1 MKVAVVH
8 DYLNQFG
15 GAERCVAAMLEAFP
29 NADLYASFYV
39 PEDTFDAFRRIKVHT
54 SFMQHI
60 PGIRRHY
67 RKYFM
72 VYTKAFEQF
81 DFSGYDVILSSSS
94 AYAKFA
100 IPGSETLHL
109 CYCYTP
115 MRFAWQF
122 DHYVAQENW
131 PIAVSKIVRPFI
143 GRLREY
149 DRESLDRVHHFCAI
163 SQYVRRRISD
173 CYGREADII
182 YPPVDAERFY
192 ISENPENYFLV
203 VSRLVAHKRIDIVV
217 KAFNQLGFPL
227 KIVGFGP
234 QLNKLRQ
241 HAKGNI
247 EFLQLI
253 DDFTLSELY
262 SKCRALIVPSMEEF
276 GLTSLEAMASGRPV
290 IALRGGGVIETMIP
304 YEPHG
309 GHGEEYY
316 TGMFFDEQTSTSLS
330 EAIARFE
337 KVGFD
342 SESIRSYAMQFDKQ
356 LFIEKL
362 RDYVADQWMRFTANS
377 GMLLDPKEK
386 AQHVAQ

>member
-1 MKVAVVH
+1 MKVAIVH

-100 IPGSETLHL
+100 IPGPETLHL

-131 PIAVSKIVRPFI
+131 PIAVSKILRPFVE
-143 GRLREY
+143 RLRAY
-149 DRESLDRVHHFCAI
+149 DRETVDRVHRFCTV
-163 SQYVRRRISD
+163 SQYVRRRIATY
-173 CYGREADII
+173 YGREADII
-182 YPPVDAERFY
+182 APPVDTDRFY
-192 ISENPENYFLV
+192 LSGDPDTYFLV
-203 VSRLVAHKRIDIVV
+203 VSRLVAHKRVDIVV
-217 KAFNQLGFPL
+217 EAFNQLGRPL

-234 QLNKLRQ
+234 QLKELRHQ
-241 HAKGNI
+241 ARRTI
-247 EFLQLI
+247 EFVSFVDQAALA
-253 DDFTLSELY
+253 DLY

-276 GLTSLEAMASGRPV
+276 GLTALEAMASGRPV
-290 IALRGGGVIETMIP
+290 IALQGGGALETMIP
-304 YEPHG
+304 YESHDGPGTRHA
-309 GHGEEYY
+309 
-316 TGMFFDEQTSTSLS
+316 TGMFFEEQTPSSLC
-330 EAIARFE
+330 EAIA
-337 KVGFD
+337 
-342 SESIRSYAMQFDKQ
+342 Q
-356 LFIEKL
+356 L
-362 RDYVADQWMRFTANS
+362 
-377 GMLLDPKEK
+377 
-386 AQHVAQ
+386 

>member
-1 MKVAVVH
+1 MKIAIVH

-29 NADLYASFYV
+29 NADLYTSFYV

-143 GRLREY
+143 GKLREY
-149 DRESLDRVHHFCAI
+149 DRESLDRVHHFCTI
-163 SQYVRRRISD
+163 SQYVRRRIVS
-173 CYGREADII
+173 CYGREAEVIH
-182 YPPVDAERFY
+182 PPIDVGQFY
-192 ISENPENYFLV
+192 KSKNQEDYFIV

-217 KAFNQLGFPL
+217 KAFNLLGLPL

-234 QLNKLRQ
+234 QLNELRRQ
-241 HAKGNI
+241 AKSNI
-247 EFLQLI
+247 EFLQSV
-253 DDFTLSELY
+253 DETTLSELY
-262 SKCRALIVPSMEEF
+262 SKCRALIVPSVEEF
-276 GLTSLEAMASGRPV
+276 GLTALEAMASGRPV
-290 IALRGGGVIETMIP
+290 IALQGGGALETMIP
-304 YEPHG
+304 YESHDGPGTRHA
-309 GHGEEYY
+309 
-316 TGMFFDEQTSTSLS
+316 TGLFFEEQTPSSLC

-337 KVGFD
+337 HVSFD
-342 SESIRSYAMQFDKQ
+342 SASIRSHAMQFDKRF
-356 LFIEKL
+356 FIEKL
-362 RDYVADQWMRFTANS
+362 KDFVTDQWEKFTADS
-377 GMLLDPKEK
+377 APVLEPTKEAK
-386 AQHVAQ
+386 DVAQ